1 MKTNK
6 ILNILIALVLG
17 IFVLQYATNWFSGSS
32 SERENGVSLS
42 ETLKKDPFLVD
53 VRTPREFAAG
63 SVPGAIN
70 IPLDQV
76 ESRVS
81 EFEGKK
87 EIVVFCRT
95 GNRSGQAKRIL
106 ESKGIKDI
114 TNGGSWQNVNN
125 SKDR

>member
-6 ILNILIALVLG
+6 VLNLLIALILG
-17 IFVLQYATNWFSGSS
+17 FFVLQYATNWFTGSES
-32 SERENGVSLS
+32 VNETGVKLS
-42 ETLKKDPFLVD
+42 ETLKKGAFLVD
-53 VRTPREFAAG
+53 VRTPQEFAAG

-87 EIVVFCRT
+87 DIVVFCRT

-114 TNGGSWQNVNN
+114 TNGGSWQNVNAN
-125 SKDR
+125 LK